1 MPESSDEPRNDDDQA
16 ATTPATDGPNE
27 APAGAGEDDAL
38 DGLDIEWMDLSIE
51 TVEERI
57 SPSETNVFD
66 K

>member
-1 MPESSDEPRNDDDQA
+1 MARDDQRDQQETSKAETVSSD
-16 ATTPATDGPNE
+16 
-27 APAGAGEDDAL
+27 APARAASSSEDGKPL
-38 DGLDIEWMDLSIE
+38 EGLDLEGLDLTVE

>member
-1 MPESSDEPRNDDDQA
+1 MPENKKDAEANDEQSVHQRAEGASSSSEQ
-16 ATTPATDGPNE
+16 
-27 APAGAGEDDAL
+27 DAL
-38 DGLDIEWMDLSIE
+38 KDLDLDNLDLSIE

>member
-1 MPESSDEPRNDDDQA
+1 MPENREEQ
-16 ATTPATDGPNE
+16 
-27 APAGAGEDDAL
+27 AGAKDEQTQEARVEAQGANAAAPELELNLEDL
-38 DGLDIEWMDLSIE
+38 DLTVE

>member
-1 MPESSDEPRNDDDQA
+1 MNQNKDQRDDVDNEEASDESGEASLA
-16 ATTPATDGPNE
+16 AG
-27 APAGAGEDDAL
+27 GEAL
-38 DGLDIEWMDLSIE
+38 DLEGLDLTVE

>member
-1 MPESSDEPRNDDDQA
+1 MHSDDEKDQQEEEQGTTEATAETA
-16 ATTPATDGPNE
+16 ADS
-27 APAGAGEDDAL
+27 L
-38 DGLDIEWMDLSIE
+38 DLDSLDLSVE

>member
-1 MPESSDEPRNDDDQA
+1 MHTDDEKELQEEQQDSTE
-16 ATTPATDGPNE
+16 ATAETTA
-27 APAGAGEDDAL
+27 EDL
-38 DGLDIEWMDLSIE
+38 DLDSLDLSVE

>member
-1 MPESSDEPRNDDDQA
+1 MTQEDERDIEEREEQA
-16 ATTPATDGPNE
+16 GGGE
-27 APAGAGEDDAL
+27 ALAPDPLE
-38 DGLDIEWMDLSIE
+38 GLDLESMDLTVE

>member
-1 MPESSDEPRNDDDQA
+1 MHTDDEKELQDQQQDA
-16 ATTPATDGPNE
+16 AEATAEN
-27 APAGAGEDDAL
+27 AAEDLDLDAL
-38 DGLDIEWMDLSIE
+38 DLTVE

>member
-1 MPESSDEPRNDDDQA
+1 MQHGDEKNLDQA
-16 ATTPATDGPNE
+16 LSENQE
-27 APAGAGEDDAL
+27 AGEL
-38 DGLDIEWMDLSIE
+38 VEEVGEELDIDNLDLTVE

>member
-1 MPESSDEPRNDDDQA
+1 MEKREDETKEETLERA
-16 ATTPATDGPNE
+16 AAPLGE
-27 APAGAGEDDAL
+27 AAEEEL
-38 DGLDIEWMDLSIE
+38 DLEELDLSVE

>member
-1 MPESSDEPRNDDDQA
+1 MTQERDRDSEEQEEQA
-16 ATTPATDGPNE
+16 AGDE
-27 APAGAGEDDAL
+27 ALSPDPLE
-38 DGLDIEWMDLSIE
+38 GLDLENLDLTVE

>member
-1 MPESSDEPRNDDDQA
+1 MTQEREREIEEHEEQA
-16 ATTPATDGPNE
+16 AGGE
-27 APAGAGEDDAL
+27 ALAPDPLE
-38 DGLDIEWMDLSIE
+38 GLDLEHLDLTVE

>member
-1 MPESSDEPRNDDDQA
+1 MSKQHEEETAAREAAVQA
-16 ATTPATDGPNE
+16 AE
-27 APAGAGEDDAL
+27 AQQNAAASQEASGDAG
-38 DGLDIEWMDLSIE
+38 GLDLEDLDLTVE